1 MYAAAEQVKMGTPI
15 EKPRAA
21 ESDLPKYL
29 TQLIIVFVAYFVAG
43 KLGQATT
50 SIRSSNLGPVW
61 PAYGVAVAAVLM
73 YGYRIWPGIFAAA
86 SLVAFLSPVIPSAA
100 IGQASGATFAALIAG
115 VLLNRVV
122 GFQRSMSRLR
132 DALGLILLGA
142 LGSALISSLIG
153 TVVLYATHITPYEG
167 LASAWFIYWLG
178 DGTGVLLVTPLL
190 LTLSSLLQIRER
202 KRMLELG
209 VVVLLSIAAS
219 FFVFGDLSLFHVRLH
234 VLAFSVLPFIM
245 WAAIRFEV
253 SGAALSILLVATIA
267 TLETALGSGPFSA
280 NTQFMNAVLLDIF
293 FGVLSVTGLTLGA
306 TIAERE
312 EGQRV
317 REQLIREQALHQREA
332 ELIEA
337 QRVGHLGSW
346 LWDVK
351 TGKVTWSQELYRL
364 YALDPAL
371 PAPTYEDHA
380 KLLTA
385 DSWRA
390 LQSEVE
396 KALRTGAFYELDLEI
411 LRASGATRWIRG
423 RGEALRDATG
433 KIIQLRGTAVDITER
448 KRAEETLRES
458 EERFRSI
465 FRDAV
470 VGMVI
475 VSPRGHFLA
484 ANDAFCDCLG
494 YSEGE
499 LRNKTVQSI
508 IFHEDWPSF
517 VRVLANALNRGE
529 SFRKIEKRC
538 VHRSGRILFT
548 ESSGSVIRGLKG
560 SAKYFVGEV
569 LDVTE
574 RKKAVA
580 ALSSVNR
587 RLIEAQEQ
595 ERARIAREL
604 HDDIGQRLALMT
616 IALGELKAELGTEE
630 SRPADHIRDLLQQ
643 ASSVSADLQAISHR
657 LHSSKLEVLGLV
669 AAIRAFCRE
678 FSAQQKLRIEFLH
691 DERPL
696 NLPYELSLCFFR
708 VLQEALHNAAKYS
721 QVRHFEVRLRST
733 PSEIHLAIS
742 DTGIGFD
749 PKSTSSMQGLGLV
762 SMQER
767 AKLANGTLTI
777 ESKPMGGTT
786 VHLRVPSKSEWIAG
800 PLDQVSTG

>member
-1 MYAAAEQVKMGTPI
+1 MYPAAKQVEMGTSAENPSAAA
-15 EKPRAA
+15 
-21 ESDLPKYL
+21 SNLPKHL
-29 TQLIIVFVAYFVAG
+29 TQLIIVFAAYFVAG

-61 PAYGVAVAAVLM
+61 PAYGVAVAAVLL
-73 YGYRIWPGIFAAA
+73 YGYRIWPAIFAAA
-86 SLVAFLSPVIPSAA
+86 SLVAYLSPVILSAA
-100 IGQASGATFAALIAG
+100 VGQATGATIAALTAG
-115 VLLNRVV
+115 FLLNRVV
-122 GFQRSMSRLR
+122 QFHCSMPRLR
-132 DALGLILLGA
+132 DALGLILFGA

-153 TVVLYATHITPYEG
+153 TAVLYATHIKPYEG

-178 DGTGVLLVTPLL
+178 DATGVLLVTPLL
-190 LTLSSLLQIRER
+190 LTLPSLLQIRDR
-202 KRMLELG
+202 KRLMELAG
-209 VVVLLSIAAS
+209 LVFLSIAAS
-219 FFVFGDLSLFHVRLH
+219 FLVFGDLSMLHVRLH
-234 VLAFSVLPFIM
+234 VLAFSILPFIM

-267 TLETALGSGPFSA
+267 TVETALGFGPFSA

-293 FGVLSVTGLTLGA
+293 FAVLSVTGLTLGT
-306 TIAERE
+306 TIAERKE
-312 EGQRV
+312 AQRV
-317 REQLIREQALHQREA
+317 REQLIREQALRQREA

-351 TGKVTWSQELYRL
+351 TGKVTWSHELYRL
-364 YALDPAL
+364 YGLNSAL
-371 PAPTYEDHA
+371 PAPTYEEHK
-380 KLLTA
+380 KLLTNE
-385 DSWRA
+385 SWQA
-390 LQSEVE
+390 LQSVVDQ
-396 KALRTGAFYELDLEI
+396 ALRNGSLYELDLEI
-411 LRASGATRWIRG
+411 LREHRSTRWIRA
-423 RGEALRDATG
+423 RGEVVRDTTG
-433 KIIQLRGTAVDITER
+433 RIVQLRGTAVDVTER

-465 FRDAV
+465 FRDAG

-475 VSPRGHFLA
+475 VSPRGKFLA
-484 ANDAFCDCLG
+484 ANDAFCDCFG
-494 YSEGE
+494 YSERE
-499 LRNKTVQSI
+499 LLNMTVQSI

-517 VRVLANALNRGE
+517 VRVLASALNRGE
-529 SFRKIEKRC
+529 SFRKVEKRG
-538 VHRSGRILFT
+538 VHKSGRTVFT

-560 SAKYFVGEV
+560 STKYFVGEV
-569 LDVTE
+569 LDITE
-574 RKKAVA
+574 RKKAEA

-595 ERARIAREL
+595 ERTRIAREL
-604 HDDIGQRLALMT
+604 HDDIGQRLALLT
-616 IALGELKAELGTEE
+616 IALGELKAELSAEE
-630 SRPADHIRDLLQQ
+630 SEPADHIRELLQQ
-643 ASSVSADLQAISHR
+643 SNGISTDVQAISHR
-657 LHSSKLEVLGLV
+657 LHSSKLEVLGLI
-669 AAIRAFCRE
+669 AATRAFCRE
-678 FSAQQKLRIEFLH
+678 FSSQHKLRIEFVH

-742 DTGIGFD
+742 DSGVGFD
-749 PKSTSSMQGLGLV
+749 PKSTSNMQGLGLV

-786 VHLRVPSKSEWIAG
+786 VHLRVPIKSEWVTGVLNQA
-800 PLDQVSTG
+800 STG